1 TGKPY
6 EGNEIPVSIKRHNQI
21 RLLYFNIQYKPF
33 LDSQERIIGVIQI
46 STEVTELVLARKKA
60 ESNEETLN
68 FALKSGK
75 IGTWYV
81 DLISGFSE
89 RSIEHDKILGHEE
102 PIENWTSESIFEHVV
117 PEDLPM
123 ARKIFDE
130 GLIEEIIDCEVR
142 ILWPDKSIH

>member
-1 TGKPY
+1 
-6 EGNEIPVSIKRHNQI
+6 
-21 RLLYFNIQYKPF
+21 
-33 LDSQERIIGVIQI
+33 
-46 STEVTELVLARKKA
+46 

-142 ILWPDKSIH
+142 ILWPDKSIHWINIKGKVSYNLKKRPISIAGIIMDITEKKE